1 MEKKNKKGFCIKCEL
16 ALRNSDSVGLC
27 EYCADKEYERLTA
40 KTPPKYEGKIEPLRD
55 TTPFYMVVV
64 AGDRL
69 SIDPVVYKSYEKA
82 YEECLRLS
90 KKENKPAYVVKSV
103 TQVEQIPNVTQFK
116 P

>member
-1 MEKKNKKGFCIKCEL
+1 MVKKNKKGFCIKCEL

-27 EYCADKEYERLTA
+27 EYCADKEFKKA
-40 KTPPKYEGKIEPLRD
+40 AIKTPPKYEGKIEPLRD
-55 TTPFYMVVV
+55 ATPFYMVVV
-64 AGDRL
+64 EGCAL
-69 SIDPVVYKSYEKA
+69 ISKIKHETYELA

-90 KKENKPAYVVKSV
+90 KKENKTAYVMKAI